1 MDLKKDYYLVPFLL
15 EQYSLTFQKKWLAE
29 KNNWSK
35 IINQLDLASETEE
48 TKQKKKDLMQKMKLV
63 EEVLAK

>member
-1 MDLKKDYYLVPFLL
+1 MNR
-15 EQYSLTFQKKWLAE
+15 YSLTFQKKWLAE

-35 IINQLDLASETEE
+35 IINQLDQASETEE
-48 TKQKKKDLMQKMKLV
+48 NKQKKQELMQKMKLV